1 MVIIEETWRTRSWL
15 ASRTKSNGEGEQSSK
30 ASGNRD
36 ESSSEKRNDIPC
48 RYKKWK
54 NPWCK
59 FLHPP
64 VSKLQVWDWMQ
75 IWKNMFLQT
84 CWGWGENP
92 ARSQRAVV
100 RTDPLHY
107 WRSLHNWVVYLKILN
122 REKSILRENG
132 KLGPKRAVKFS
143 KGTCHQRKIRDRN
156 GPVQG
161 VIPKCEPHELFAR
174 RNTGKITWGD
184 LASRKIRPQSGIG
197 FGEKYLHAQECGQS
211 YLLYFQWRHGFASTS
226 LQNLQKNENS

>member
-122 REKSILRENG
+122 RESLFYVKTENWDQNAPSSFPRALVTKGKFGTETVQCKELSQSVNLMSSLRAETRERSHEET
-132 KLGPKRAVKFS
+132 L
-143 KGTCHQRKIRDRN
+143 HQER
-156 GPVQG
+156 
-161 VIPKCEPHELFAR
+161 FAR
-174 RNTGKITWGD
+174 RVASD
-184 LASRKIRPQSGIG
+184 LAKNTYTLKNADKATFYTSSEATAI
-197 FGEKYLHAQECGQS
+197 
-211 YLLYFQWRHGFASTS
+211 ASTS